1 MNEIIEILY
10 KGTELQIELIK
21 EDEKYFFNTF
31 MNKIKEIINDI
42 PENSNI
48 KLMTINTKEPY
59 LLINEDNFND
69 ILNKERNGNNLKI
82 IANIS
87 EINQINSI
95 NSSFERTNSDFSSE
109 RKISIDNL
117 NEEIDLKK
125 NNDNNDIKDNKN
137 NDYNNTNENKDNSN
151 NKNNDNNNIN
161 SNNNIND
168 KDNDNNNLNIEK
180 NKKEDKNLIN
190 DLFKE
195 EKILNSKDIYD
206 KLKENEKKYKNLNK
220 KKNPFK
226 GEICDICEK
235 EIEYEKYLCC
245 ICNRFSCCS
254 NCEKKHNH
262 TMFKYKDSFFS
273 YIFSTFKF
281 IEKTNNFKPP
291 NSFYLFSNEI
301 FIEPENDFN
310 FSMRP
315 NQKIKFPIK
324 IINESSNII
333 KSDTFIILVRNF
345 NYLNIKYSD
354 NQIFSINPKSSII
367 FFFDI
372 ESFDKLK
379 SENIEFLLYSD
390 IINIKQNDK
399 IKFNLKIDINEEPEE
414 DALNKFFSPYKNIL
428 LLSKE
433 HKKKILECV
442 QLLNKNLSPLEIYD
456 LLKENQWNVDQCR
469 KYL

>member
-87 EINQINSI
+87 EINQINSVD
-95 NSSFERTNSDFSSE
+95 SSFERTNSDFSSE

-125 NNDNNDIKDNKN
+125 NNDNNDKKDSEN
-137 NDYNNTNENKDNSN
+137 NNFNNINENKDNSN

-161 SNNNIND
+161 PNNNIND
-168 KDNDNNNLNIEK
+168 KDNDNINLNIEK

-206 KLKENEKKYKNLNK
+206 KLKENEK
-220 KKNPFK
+220 
-226 GEICDICEK
+226 
-235 EIEYEKYLCC
+235 
-245 ICNRFSCCS
+245 
-254 NCEKKHNH
+254 
-262 TMFKYKDSFFS
+262 
-273 YIFSTFKF
+273 
-281 IEKTNNFKPP
+281 
-291 NSFYLFSNEI
+291 
-301 FIEPENDFN
+301 
-310 FSMRP
+310 
-315 NQKIKFPIK
+315 
-324 IINESSNII
+324 
-333 KSDTFIILVRNF
+333 
-345 NYLNIKYSD
+345 
-354 NQIFSINPKSSII
+354 
-367 FFFDI
+367 
-372 ESFDKLK
+372 
-379 SENIEFLLYSD
+379 
-390 IINIKQNDK
+390 
-399 IKFNLKIDINEEPEE
+399 
-414 DALNKFFSPYKNIL
+414 
-428 LLSKE
+428 
-433 HKKKILECV
+433 
-442 QLLNKNLSPLEIYD
+442 
-456 LLKENQWNVDQCR
+456 
-469 KYL
+469 